1 MKTSSIAVIV
11 VAALLGLL
19 FGALM
24 GDLPWVLLLAAISA
38 VAAWLSVRE
47 YERATPVVAGEYEVP
62 DPPFARLLFADTRS
76 AAIWLP
82 IRMFVGW
89 QWLNSGW
96 GKLGN
101 PAWMD
106 TGEALRGFWESA
118 VRIPETGRPPITY
131 EWWRGFLQFML
142 DNGAWTWFSKVIVIG
157 ELAVGL
163 GLITGTLVGIAAGG
177 GAFMNLAF
185 LLSGTAS
192 SNPVLL
198 FLQVFL
204 IMAWKVAGW
213 IGLDRF
219 LLPLLGTPWRPGM
232 MFRRGETE
240 PPTGPSPGTVAP
252 R

>member
-1 MKTSSIAVIV
+1 MKSSSIAVIV

-19 FGALM
+19 LGGATGGIPWALLLGALS
-24 GDLPWVLLLAAISA
+24 G
-38 VAAWLSVRE
+38 VAAWLTLRE
-47 YERATPVVAGEYEVP
+47 TDSTAPGTGYVWNVE
-62 DPPFARLLFADTRS
+62 DPPLARFLFSDIRAS
-76 AAIWLP
+76 AIWLP
-82 IRMFVGW
+82 IRLFVGW

-106 TGEALRGFWESA
+106 TGEALRGFWQGA
-118 VRIPETGRPPITY
+118 VAVPEGGHPPITY
-131 EWWRGFLQFML
+131 EWWRGFIQYLL
-142 DNGAWTWFSKVIVIG
+142 DNQAYTWFAKVIAIG

-163 GLITGTLVGIAAGG
+163 GLITGTLVGIAAFG

-198 FLQVFL
+198 LMQVFL

-213 IGLDRF
+213 IGLDRY
-219 LLPLLGTPWRPGM
+219 LLPLLGTPWRAGTL
-232 MFRRGETE
+232 FRRGETQA
-240 PPTGPSPGTVAP
+240 PPGPSPGRVAP
-252 R
+252 Q

>member
-1 MKTSSIAVIV
+1 MKTSSIVVIV
-11 VAALLGLL
+11 AAALLGLV
-19 FGALM
+19 FGAM
-24 GDLPWVLLLAAISA
+24 IGDLPWALLLGVVSA
-38 VAAWLSVRE
+38 LAAWLAVRE
-47 YERATPVVAGEYEVP
+47 HERTTPAVAGEYEVP
-62 DPPFARLLFADTRS
+62 DPPIARFMFSDIRS

-82 IRMFVGW
+82 IRLFVGW

-106 TGEALRGFWESA
+106 SGEALRGFWQGA
-118 VRIPETGRPPITY
+118 VAVPEGGRAPITY
-131 EWWRGFLQFML
+131 EWWRSFLQSML
-142 DNGAWTWFSKVIVIG
+142 DNQAWTWFAKVIVFG

-163 GLITGTLVGIAAGG
+163 GLITGTLVGVAAFG

-198 FLQVFL
+198 LLQLFLL
-204 IMAWKVAGW
+204 LAWKVAGW

-232 MFRRGETE
+232 MFRRGDTGA
-240 PPTGPSPGTVAP
+240 PPGPSPGTVAP
-252 R
+252 Q

>member
-19 FGALM
+19 FGALI
-24 GDLPWVLLLAAISA
+24 GGLPWALLLGAISA
-38 VAAWLSVRE
+38 AAAWLALRE
-47 YERATPVVAGEYEVP
+47 YERAAPGGIQEWRVD
-62 DPPFARLLFADTRS
+62 DPPVARFLFSDIRS
-76 AAIWLP
+76 SALWLP
-82 IRMFVGW
+82 VRLFVGW

-204 IMAWKVAGW
+204 IMGWKVAGW

-232 MFRRGETE
+232 MFRRGDSEA
-240 PPTGPSPGTVAP
+240 PPGPSPGTVAP
-252 R
+252 Q